1 MPHGGGSALE
11 SGTHRTRR
19 SADLRG
25 HMEII
30 QLKNIRKN
38 YELGRITL
46 AVLKNIT
53 LAVSEGEFVAL
64 MGKSGSGKTTLMNI
78 LGCLDRPTSGHYRL
92 SGRDVS
98 ELSADERAI
107 IRNRQIGFVFQNF
120 NLLPRTSAIDNVMMP
135 LSYSAEGLDADGR
148 KRAEELLWKLG
159 MADKMDQEPS
169 QLSGGQQQRVA
180 IARALINRPSLLLA
194 DEPTGNLDS
203 RTSEEVLRAFQKL
216 NEEEGVT
223 IVLITHDP
231 SVAASAGRVIHM
243 RDGIIGDQD
252 SRSALADGISEQAKP
267 DGLPQA
273 GFRFGTIIRTA
284 LDGLRRNIMRAALT
298 TIGII
303 IGVAA
308 VIAMM
313 QIGGGSSAAI
323 RKTIAGMGVD
333 ILVVM
338 PGTASSGGVNLGTGS
353 ELTLTPDDGEAIV
366 RECPSVKAAAPVIRA
381 RTQVVYGNRNWVP
394 IFIYGTTPDFL
405 TVRRWNIEEG
415 EIFSERDVRNSTAL
429 CVLGQRLVNELFEGK
444 SPIGEDVRIQNVAF
458 KVIGVLERKG
468 ANMMGMDQDDIVVAP
483 WTTIKN
489 KVTGNSVPNVNQS
502 SSSGNSEINSLNQ
515 VYPTAKQPVYP
526 QQSAVQQANTP
537 MIVKFAN
544 VDEILAAARSTVE
557 IPAAVEEI
565 TSILRER
572 HRIREG
578 QPEDFSIRDM
588 TEITNTFSSTTAL
601 MTRLLLAVA
610 LISLVVGGIG
620 IMNIMLVSVTERTR
634 EIGLRMAIGARGANI
649 LQQFL
654 TESVFL
660 CLLGGFIGILLGQ
673 SVSLLVSIGLNWPIE
688 YSGYAIMASVA
699 VSTTVGVAF
708 GYYPAWKAARQD
720 PITAL
725 RYE

>member
-1 MPHGGGSALE
+1 
-11 SGTHRTRR
+11 
-19 SADLRG
+19 
-25 HMEII
+25 MELI
-30 QLKNIRKN
+30 QLKGIRKN
-38 YELGRITL
+38 YDLGRITL
-46 AVLKNIT
+46 PVLKGIT
-53 LAVSEGEFVAL
+53 LAISEGEFVAL

-78 LGCLDRPTSGHYRL
+78 LGCLDRPTSGHYHL
-92 SGRDVS
+92 AGRNVS

-120 NLLPRTSAIDNVMMP
+120 NLLPRTSAIDNVMTP
-135 LSYSAEGLDADGR
+135 LSYAPNGTDSDGR
-148 KRAEELLWKLG
+148 NRAEELIRKLG
-159 MADKMDQEPS
+159 LADHMDQEPS

-180 IARALINRPSLLLA
+180 IARALINRPSLVLA

-231 SVAASAGRVIHM
+231 TVAASAGRVIHM
-243 RDGIIGDQD
+243 HDGIIGEQD
-252 SRSALADGISEQAKP
+252 SRRALADETPEQARL
-267 DGLPQA
+267 DGLSPA

-284 LDGLRRNIMRAALT
+284 LNGLRRNIMRAALT

-313 QIGGGSSAAI
+313 QIGSGSSAAI
-323 RKTIAGMGVD
+323 RKTIASMGVD
-333 ILVVM
+333 ILVVI

-353 ELTLTPDDGEAIV
+353 ELTLTPDDGEAIAK
-366 RECPSVKAAAPVIRA
+366 ECPSVKAAAPVIRA

-405 TVRRWNIEEG
+405 KVRRWSIEEG
-415 EIFSERDVRNSTAL
+415 EMFSERDVRNSTSF
-429 CVLGQRLVNELFEGK
+429 CVLGQRLVDELFQGK
-444 SPIGEDVRIQNVAF
+444 SPVGEDVRIQNVAF
-458 KVIGVLERKG
+458 RVIGVLERKG
-468 ANMMGMDQDDIVVAP
+468 ANMMGMDQDDVVIAP
-483 WTTIKN
+483 WTTVKN
-489 KVTGNSVPNVNQS
+489 KVTGLSVPNVNQS
-502 SSSGNSEINSLNQ
+502 PSSGNSDVNSLNQ
-515 VYPTAKQPVYP
+515 IYPTVKQPVYP
-526 QQSAVQQANTP
+526 QQSATQQADSP
-537 MIVKFAN
+537 AVVKFAN
-544 VDEILAAARSTVE
+544 VDQILATARSTSE
-557 IPAAVEEI
+557 IAAAVEEI

-572 HRIREG
+572 HRIRAG

-601 MTRLLLAVA
+601 MTKLLLAVA
-610 LISLVVGGIG
+610 LISLAVGGVG

-634 EIGLRMAIGARGANI
+634 EIGLRMAIGARRANI

-660 CLLGGFIGILLGQ
+660 CLLGGLIGILVGQ
-673 SVSLLVSIGLNWPIE
+673 TISLLVSKVLNWPIE
-688 YSGYAIMASVA
+688 YSGYAIVAAVA

-708 GYYPAWKAARQD
+708 GYYPAWKASRQD